1 MPLIEKEVFNVT
13 GYSKKNIYDNQ
24 PNMFIKLN
32 DELVSGDEKKVK
44 NLHLDRYIK

>member
-1 MPLIEKEVFNVT
+1 MPLIEKEIFSVT
-13 GYSKKNIYDNQ
+13 GYSKKKIYDNQ

-32 DELVSGDEKKVK
+32 EELISVDERKVK